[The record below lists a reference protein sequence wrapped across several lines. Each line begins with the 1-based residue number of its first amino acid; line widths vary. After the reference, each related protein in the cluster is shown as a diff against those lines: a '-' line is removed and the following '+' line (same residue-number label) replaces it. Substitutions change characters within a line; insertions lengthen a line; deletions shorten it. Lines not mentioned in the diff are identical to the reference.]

1 MGVLCSVEGEESAEK
16 DRVQCS
22 PYTTLKRV
30 CALVNSGQTNKR
42 KYTVLIPLTVACF
55 ALIFA
60 VTLTLAAT
68 AVKYILIQTAHNET
82 IPALIFAVTLTLAA
96 TAIKY
101 IFIHAAHN
109 QTIPALIVATEQKEF
124 YREYRAKLFGLLS
137 DTTHLEGQD
146 QRTHD
151 LQVQYKEGLL
161 IFRHSNLTLKSH
173 ELSSDDYR
181 LYLKGLFKFAI
192 PVCNHWNDKWQPVN
206 YNCSWTLVRTVP
218 ILLKM
223 DQAASSNSGINF
235 LETHHVS
242 APTLLVS
249 SGILLVVIIVIS
261 CCCCITNLAHCG
273 SSAFVLQ
280 KCKPK
285 KPENNLRS
293 LEPTLNSL
301 IHASTQSQP
310 RAGHI

>member
-1 MGVLCSVEGEESAEK
+1 MSVLCSVEGEESAEK

-42 KYTVLIPLTVACF
+42 KYAVFIPLTVACI

-60 VTLTLAAT
+60 VTLTLAA
-68 AVKYILIQTAHNET
+68 A
-82 IPALIFAVTLTLAA
+82 
-96 TAIKY
+96 AIKY

-146 QRTHD
+146 PRIHD
-151 LQVQYKEGLL
+151 LEVQYKEGVL

-173 ELSSDDYR
+173 EISSSDYR
-181 LYLKGLFKFAI
+181 LHLRGLFKLAI
-192 PVCNHWNDKWQPVN
+192 PVCNHWHDSWQPVN
-206 YNCSWTLVRTVP
+206 YNCSWTIVKTVP
-218 ILLKM
+218 ILKM
-223 DQAASSNSGINF
+223 DAGSSSSSNSGINF

-242 APTLLVS
+242 TPTLIAS
-249 SGILLVVIIVIS
+249 SGILLIAIIIIS
-261 CCCCITNLAHCG
+261 CCCCFMNLAQCG
-273 SSAFVLQ
+273 SSAIVLQ

-285 KPENNLRS
+285 KQPENNLRS
-293 LEPTLNSL
+293 LEPTLNSIL
-301 IHASTQSQP
+301 HASTQSQP

>member
-1 MGVLCSVEGEESAEK
+1 MGVSHSVEGEEFAEK
-16 DRVQCS
+16 DRVQCTPS
-22 PYTTLKRV
+22 ATLKRV
-30 CALVNSGQTNKR
+30 CALVNSGHINKR
-42 KYTVLIPLTVACF
+42 KYTVFLPLTVACF
-55 ALIFA
+55 AITFA
-60 VTLTLAAT
+60 VILTLAAT
-68 AVKYILIQTAHNET
+68 AVKYILIQSAHNDT
-82 IPALIFAVTLTLAA
+82 IPALIL
-96 TAIKY
+96 
-101 IFIHAAHN
+101 
-109 QTIPALIVATEQKEF
+109 ATEQKEF
-124 YREYRAKLFGLLS
+124 YRDYRAKLFNLLS
-137 DTTHLEGQD
+137 DTTHLEGQN
-146 QRTHD
+146 RRKHD
-151 LQVQYKEGLL
+151 LQVRYKEGLL
-161 IFRHSNLTLKSH
+161 VFKHSNITIESH
-173 ELSSDDYR
+173 ELSSNDYR
-181 LYLKGLFKFAI
+181 LCLKALFTFGI
-192 PVCNHWNDKWQPVN
+192 PICNHWNDQWQPVN

-223 DQAASSNSGINF
+223 DQASSSNSGINF

-280 KCKPK
+280 KGKPK

>member
-1 MGVLCSVEGEESAEK
+1 MGVSHSVEGEEFAEK
-16 DRVQCS
+16 DRVQCTPS
-22 PYTTLKRV
+22 ATLKRV
-30 CALVNSGQTNKR
+30 CALVNSGHINKR
-42 KYTVLIPLTVACF
+42 KYTVFLPLTVACF
-55 ALIFA
+55 AITFA
-60 VTLTLAAT
+60 VILTLAAT
-68 AVKYILIQTAHNET
+68 AVKYILIQSAHNDT
-82 IPALIFAVTLTLAA
+82 IPALIF
-96 TAIKY
+96 
-101 IFIHAAHN
+101 
-109 QTIPALIVATEQKEF
+109 ATEQKEF
-124 YREYRAKLFGLLS
+124 YRDYRAKLFNLLS
-137 DTTHLEGQD
+137 DTTHLERQN
-146 QRTHD
+146 RRKHD
-151 LQVQYKEGLL
+151 LQVRYKEGLL
-161 IFRHSNLTLKSH
+161 VFKHSNLTIESH
-173 ELSSDDYR
+173 ELSSNDYR
-181 LYLKGLFKFAI
+181 LCLKALFTFGI
-192 PVCNHWNDKWQPVN
+192 PICNHWNDQWQPVN

-223 DQAASSNSGINF
+223 DQASSSNSGINF

>member
-1 MGVLCSVEGEESAEK
+1 MGVSYSVEGEESAEK
-16 DRVQCS
+16 DRVQCT
-22 PYTTLKRV
+22 PHTALKRV

-42 KYTVLIPLTVACF
+42 KYTVFLPLTVACF
-55 ALIFA
+55 ALTFA
-60 VTLTLAAT
+60 VILTLAAT
-68 AVKYILIQTAHNET
+68 AVKYILIQSAHNDT
-82 IPALIFAVTLTLAA
+82 IPALIFA
-96 TAIKY
+96 
-101 IFIHAAHN
+101 
-109 QTIPALIVATEQKEF
+109 TEQKEF
-124 YREYRAKLFGLLS
+124 YKDYRAKLFGLLS

-146 QRTHD
+146 RRTHD

-161 IFRHSNLTLKSH
+161 VFKHSNLTIESH